1 MKEKNKRRGRG
12 AKKKKLS
19 AGRLALLI
27 IALMAIFSFLCIFAY
42 DYFTYLHDLKQVKVY
57 DMRLKVGNY
66 VGFNLDSDVLNFG
79 TIIPTGASTRTINL
93 STEKPVRVEI
103 LLRGKLAEWVNIS
116 HNNFILDG
124 QEEIAFNVYVPAD
137 AAYGNYTGKAYILF
151 KEP

>member
-1 MKEKNKRRGRG
+1 MKNKRKRKG

-19 AGRLALLI
+19 VGRMALFI
-27 IALMAIFSFLCIFAY
+27 IAVIAIFSFLCIFAY
-42 DYFTYLHDLKQVKVY
+42 DYFTYLHGLKQVKVY

-66 VGFNLDSDVLNFG
+66 VGFNLDNDVLNFG
-79 TIIPTGASTRTINL
+79 TIIPTGASTRMVNI

-116 HNNFILDG
+116 HNNFILDD
-124 QEEIAFNVYVPAD
+124 QEEIAFNVYVPAN
-137 AAYGNYTGKAYILF
+137 ASYGNYTGKAYILF